1 MEYDAFFFVG
11 GRANFDGLNE
21 KMSSSVVMRQVPL
34 LSVPHQWRL
43 VIGYLFCV
51 PGCVSIDNFFF
62 GDNDGIDF
70 VQAAQSW
77 STYR

>member
-1 MEYDAFFFVG
+1 MRVEYDAFFFVG

-51 PGCVSIDNFFF
+51 PG
-62 GDNDGIDF
+62 
-70 VQAAQSW
+70 
-77 STYR
+77 